1 MFKVYT
7 YMYVCMHYNTHD
19 DPSFHVKFHISIKIS
34 FYGCDLENETLGTKL
49 KYLCKHALGGANMKV
64 SLTCCW
70 KIRIYSPTYHYN
82 GCNIPVTR
90 PNRPIWFL
98 LGAFPRKSIRSPTT
112 NWYDLVIEVPCM
124 VCGAWF
130 RVAIGVSVQNP
141 YTMLKSLLCS
151 V

>member
-19 DPSFHVKFHISIKIS
+19 DPSFHVEFHISIKIS

-90 PNRPIWFL
+90 PNRPIRFL
-98 LGAFPRKSIRSPTT
+98 LGAFLLVYNVSKKIHKTPQLPTGMIFSLKYLA
-112 NWYDLVIEVPCM
+112 WSAVRDLEL
-124 VCGAWF
+124 
-130 RVAIGVSVQNP
+130 Q
-141 YTMLKSLLCS
+141 
-151 V
+151 